1 MVGLKASSE
10 ELKEIIDILGLAD
23 DDQGIVYLNLL
34 SLGMATLGQLSLISG
49 LDFIQTQEALNVLVG
64 SNLAKRIPGKTGRY
78 IALQPFLKA
87 FLLSYDPITLFNVR
101 KDSKNSF
108 NNIKEAI
115 QEKFSKTSEKF
126 QTHTDSLEK
135 DFSESL
141 KPIAESSS
149 SLSSKQQAS
158 LKLTKEELQLDF
170 QKIKDQIKQ
179 IIQQASDLY
188 YLINEKNDEKIDH
201 IPAEF
206 MKRAPELKEGL
217 NQVNSKISKRIE
229 AIKNLKDQNI
239 REIDDKFGQDL
250 QNHGSQIRD
259 YLSEFKLK
267 INDDRE
273 KIEVNFFETKAK
285 LDKIKNDADRS
296 QPRFNEV
303 KNGYNE
309 VQSSIEN
316 TFEMLSQ
323 RVANMDNLLQSAV
336 NDIQSRKMF
345 RGKDEF
351 LELLKSIEKDKNQI
365 TTLLEPFKDKLSTV
379 KILNTH
385 LDEIESNIVQATDQG
400 LNKTG
405 SAFENGRKILKER
418 LNSIEKHIDQNI
430 TTYSNEILVATRNRV
445 TEILTKLKT
454 DTAQILKEMNQ
465 DLESNVSNSLEF
477 LLNLITK
484 SVDDLK
490 DEISNIF
497 KSKKSEDIY
506 DNELN
511 QMITMVDEVSSK
523 VNIDINNTLKKVLD
537 LESTLEAYF
546 LGLRSFTKN
555 YAETQ
560 LVTYNSNLDETK
572 EIISTYL
579 ESTEAQLEH
588 EISALIF
595 SIKQMK
601 QKLSKVESAMSSV
614 DITDVD
620 PSLLDSDLIIG
631 ESVIIM
637 LLRDLTMR
645 TKSSLTVLMPR
656 PELQTLRVAS
666 KLPFKTRVTIIGD
679 FRKVPKTTLKKVT
692 ASSNLRLKQLD
703 GIEFW
708 GCIRDAEELLICP
721 EPKNPETEELVG
733 VITTNENLVELF
745 TQEIITYTTRSK
757 EILPSDLEQ

>member
-23 DDQGIVYLNLL
+23 DEQGIVYLNLL
-34 SLGMATLGQLSLISG
+34 SLGMATLGQLSLVSG

-64 SNLAKRIPGKTGRY
+64 SNLAKRIPGKIGRY

-87 FLLSYDPITLFNVR
+87 FLLSYDPITLFNIR
-101 KDSKNSF
+101 KDSKSSF
-108 NNIKEAI
+108 INMKEAI

-126 QTHTDSLEK
+126 QTHTVSLES

-158 LKLTKEELQLDF
+158 LKLTKEELQSDF

-188 YLINEKNDEKIDH
+188 FLINEKNDEKIDH
-201 IPAEF
+201 IPTEF
-206 MKRAPELKEGL
+206 MKRAPELKEEL
-217 NQVNSKISKRIE
+217 NQVNSKISKKIDD
-229 AIKNLKDQNI
+229 INVLKDQNI
-239 REIDDKFGQDL
+239 REIDEKFGQEIKK
-250 QNHGSQIRD
+250 HGSQIRE

-267 INDDRE
+267 INNDRE
-273 KIEVNFFETKAK
+273 KNEEIFFETKAK
-285 LDKIKNDADRS
+285 LDKIKNGANAS
-296 QPRFNEV
+296 HPRFNEI
-303 KNGYNE
+303 KIGYEE
-309 VQSSIEN
+309 VQTSFEN
-316 TFEMLSQ
+316 TLDILSQ
-323 RVANMDNLLQSAV
+323 RITNMDISIQSAITE
-336 NDIQSRKMF
+336 IQSRKMF

-351 LELLKSIEKDKNQI
+351 LGLLKSMETDKNQI
-365 TTLLEPFKDKLSTV
+365 STLIKPTKDNLNKVS
-379 KILNTH
+379 ILNNH
-385 LDEIESNIVQATDQG
+385 LDEIESNLVHATDHG
-400 LNKTG
+400 LKETNNV
-405 SAFENGRKILKER
+405 FEDGRKVIKER
-418 LNSIEKHIDQNI
+418 LNSIEKQVDQNL
-430 TTYSNEILVATRNRV
+430 TKFSNETIITANNRV
-445 TEILTKLKT
+445 SELMTKLRT
-454 DTAQILKEMNQ
+454 DMAHILKEMNQ
-465 DLESNVSNSLEF
+465 DIETTTNGSFEL
-477 LLNLITK
+477 LLNLIK
-484 SVDDLK
+484 RSIDDLK
-490 DEISNIF
+490 DEISIIF

-546 LGLRSFTKN
+546 LGIKSFTKN
-555 YAETQ
+555 FAETQ
-560 LVTYNSNLDETK
+560 LEIYNSNLNETHD
-572 EIISTYL
+572 IISTYL
-579 ESTEAQLEH
+579 ESTEAQMER
-588 EISALIF
+588 EISALIY

-601 QKLSKVESAMSSV
+601 QKLSKVISAMSSV
-614 DITDVD
+614 DITDID

-666 KLPFKTRVTIIGD
+666 KLPFKARVTIIGD

-721 EPKNPETEELVG
+721 EPKNPEAEELVG

-757 EILPSDLEQ
+757 EILPSDLE

>member
-1 MVGLKASSE
+1 
-10 ELKEIIDILGLAD
+10 I
-23 DDQGIVYLNLL
+23 
-34 SLGMATLGQLSLISG
+34 
-49 LDFIQTQEALNVLVG
+49 
-64 SNLAKRIPGKTGRY
+64 
-78 IALQPFLKA
+78 
-87 FLLSYDPITLFNVR
+87 
-101 KDSKNSF
+101 
-108 NNIKEAI
+108 
-115 QEKFSKTSEKF
+115 
-126 QTHTDSLEK
+126 
-135 DFSESL
+135 
-141 KPIAESSS
+141 
-149 SLSSKQQAS
+149 
-158 LKLTKEELQLDF
+158 
-170 QKIKDQIKQ
+170 
-179 IIQQASDLY
+179 
-188 YLINEKNDEKIDH
+188 
-201 IPAEF
+201 
-206 MKRAPELKEGL
+206 
-217 NQVNSKISKRIE
+217 
-229 AIKNLKDQNI
+229 
-239 REIDDKFGQDL
+239 
-250 QNHGSQIRD
+250 
-259 YLSEFKLK
+259 
-267 INDDRE
+267 
-273 KIEVNFFETKAK
+273 
-285 LDKIKNDADRS
+285 
-296 QPRFNEV
+296 
-303 KNGYNE
+303 
-309 VQSSIEN
+309 
-316 TFEMLSQ
+316 
-323 RVANMDNLLQSAV
+323 
-336 NDIQSRKMF
+336 
-345 RGKDEF
+345 
-351 LELLKSIEKDKNQI
+351 
-365 TTLLEPFKDKLSTV
+365 
-379 KILNTH
+379 
-385 LDEIESNIVQATDQG
+385 
-400 LNKTG
+400 
-405 SAFENGRKILKER
+405 
-418 LNSIEKHIDQNI
+418 
-430 TTYSNEILVATRNRV
+430 
-445 TEILTKLKT
+445 
-454 DTAQILKEMNQ
+454 
-465 DLESNVSNSLEF
+465 SNV
-477 LLNLITK
+477 
-484 SVDDLK
+484 
-490 DEISNIF
+490 F

-523 VNIDINNTLKKVLD
+523 VNIDINSTLKKVLD

-560 LVTYNSNLDETK
+560 LETYNSNLDETK

-666 KLPFKTRVTIIGD
+666 KLPFKARVTIIGD

>member
-34 SLGMATLGQLSLISG
+34 SLGMATLGQLTLISG

-126 QTHTDSLEK
+126 QIHTESLET

-158 LKLTKEELQLDF
+158 LKLTKEELHLDF

-188 YLINEKNDEKIDH
+188 HIINEKNDEKIDLF
-201 IPAEF
+201 PAEF

-229 AIKNLKDQNI
+229 AITNLKDQNI

-365 TTLLEPFKDKLSTV
+365 TTLLEPVKDKLSTV

-497 KSKKSEDIY
+497 KSKKSENIY

>member
-87 FLLSYDPITLFNVR
+87 FLLSYDPITLFNIR

-108 NNIKEAI
+108 NNMKEAI
-115 QEKFSKTSEKF
+115 QEKFTKTSEKF
-126 QTHTDSLEK
+126 QTHTEGLET

-188 YLINEKNDEKIDH
+188 YLINEKNDEKIDQ

-217 NQVNSKISKRIE
+217 NQVNLKISKRIE
-229 AIKNLKDQNI
+229 DITGLKDQNI

-250 QNHGSQIRD
+250 QKHGSQIRD
-259 YLSEFKLK
+259 YLSGFKLK

-273 KIEVNFFETKAK
+273 KIEENFFETKAK

-316 TFEMLSQ
+316 MLEILNQ

-351 LELLKSIEKDKNQI
+351 LELLKSIENDKNQI
-365 TTLLEPFKDKLSTV
+365 TTILEPTKDNLKTV
-379 KILNTH
+379 SILNDH
-385 LDEIESNIVQATDQG
+385 LDEIESNIVQATDQS
-400 LNKTG
+400 LKETG

-445 TEILTKLKT
+445 TEILTELRT
-454 DTAQILKEMNQ
+454 DTAQILKDMNQ
-465 DLESNVSNSLEF
+465 SLESNVNESLEF
-477 LLNLITK
+477 LLNLIAK

-490 DEISNIF
+490 DEISNVF

-511 QMITMVDEVSSK
+511 QMITMVDEVK
-523 VNIDINNTLKKVLD
+523 
-537 LESTLEAYF
+537 STLEAYF

-560 LVTYNSNLDETK
+560 LETYNSNLDETK

-666 KLPFKTRVTIIGD
+666 KLPFKARVTIIGD

>member
-1 MVGLKASSE
+1 MVGLKASGK
-10 ELKEIIDILGLAD
+10 ELKEVTDILGLAD
-23 DDQGIVYLNLL
+23 DEQGIVYLNLL

-87 FLLSYDPITLFNVR
+87 FLLSYDPITLFNIR

-365 TTLLEPFKDKLSTV
+365 TTLLEPVKDKLSTV